1 MKIFTGLLTT
11 ILFVCVGTFAFDYF
25 SHNYDFNFSTFSL
38 KGNAVS
44 AYSTTSV
51 VEVPATTTEPE
62 VIVPEKDIHL
72 KTPEHVR
79 GIYVSAYS
87 FMDASFQKRLD
98 TMIDN
103 TTINAI
109 VVDIK
114 DAPGT
119 ILFDIGLDIPCVNPL
134 MDMAKLEERL
144 DYYQQKGIYTIARVA
159 VFRDA
164 CYTKAHPDLA
174 VQNKSGKPWTDFKG
188 NYWLSPHEM
197 QTKEYIRDMA
207 QAVYDRGF
215 DEVQFDYVRYP
226 SDGSMGQINYEYV
239 DGAGVGLATS
249 TTVSKVNE
257 AKRRATLKSFFQFM
271 REGLKGVPLSA
282 DVFGMVLTNN
292 DDLSIGQHLDDI
304 SPYVDYV
311 SGMIYPSHFGKQW
324 NGINDTHTH
333 PYETVHDSSEMGL
346 NRMTTLFGSS
356 TARQKSRPWLQD
368 FSIYGVVYNA
378 PEVKAQIKALEDLGI
393 YNFLLWNASNRYT
406 PGVLD
411 K

>member
-1 MKIFTGLLTT
+1 MKFFTGLVTT
-11 ILFVCVGTFAFDYF
+11 VLCICLGIFGINYLVRNYSFDMAFA
-25 SHNYDFNFSTFSL
+25 
-38 KGNAVS
+38 GNAIS
-44 AYSTTSV
+44 ASK
-51 VEVPATTTEPE
+51 VEAEEILPATSTPIEEP
-62 VIVPEKDIHL
+62 VAPPKDIHL
-72 KTPEHVR
+72 PTPEHVR
-79 GIYVSAYS
+79 GLYVSSYS
-87 FMDASFQKRLD
+87 FMDKSFQKRLD

-119 ILFDIGLDIPCVNPL
+119 VLFDIGLDVPCVNPL

-164 CYTKAHPDLA
+164 CYVKQHPELA
-174 VQNKSGKPWTDFKG
+174 VMNVSGAAWRDNG
-188 NYWLSPHEM
+188 GHYWLSPHEM

-207 QAVYDRGF
+207 RAVYDRGF

-226 SDGSMGQINYEYV
+226 SDGKMGALAYEYV
-239 DGAGVGLATS
+239 EGAGKGLATS
-249 TTVSKVNE
+249 TTASKVNE
-257 AKRRATLKSFFQFM
+257 AKRRATLKSFFQYM
-271 REGLKGVPLSA
+271 RTELAGIPLSA

-292 DDLSIGQHLDDI
+292 DDLSIGQHMDDI
-304 SPYVDYV
+304 APYVDYI

-324 NGINDTHTH
+324 NGISNTHTN
-333 PYETVHDSSEMGL
+333 PYQTVYDSSKMGL
-346 NRMTTLFGSS
+346 EKLVKNNISSS
-356 TARQKSRPWLQD
+356 TARQMSRPWLQD

-378 PEVKAQIKALEDLGI
+378 PEVKAQIKALADLGI

-406 PGVLD
+406 AGVLD

>member
-11 ILFVCVGTFAFDYF
+11 IIFVCVGTFAFDYF
-25 SHNYDFNFSTFSL
+25 SHNYSL
-38 KGNAVS
+38 DLASLNRTAVS
-44 AYSTTSV
+44 ATTAATPTPEIIVEEPIV
-51 VEVPATTTEPE
+51 VV
-62 VIVPEKDIHL
+62 KDIHL
-72 KTPEHVR
+72 PTPEKLR

-87 FMDASFQKRLD
+87 FMDKSFQKRLD
-98 TMIDN
+98 TMIDT

-119 ILFDIGLDIPCVNPL
+119 ILFDIGLDTPCVNPL
-134 MDMAKLEERL
+134 MDLANLEARL

-164 CYTKAHPDLA
+164 CFVKQHPELA
-174 VQNKSGKPWTDFKG
+174 VMNLSGGPWRDGGG

-197 QTKEYIRDMA
+197 DTKEYIRDIA
-207 QAVYDRGF
+207 KSVYERGF

-226 SDGSMGQINYEYV
+226 SDGNMGALAYEYV

-249 TTVSKVNE
+249 TPPNKVRE
-257 AKRRATLKSFFQFM
+257 AKRRATLKSFFEYM
-271 REGLKGVPLSA
+271 RSELKGIPLSA

-311 SGMIYPSHFGKQW
+311 SGMIYPSHFGKKW
-324 NGINDTHTH
+324 NGISNTHTN
-333 PYETVHDSSEMGL
+333 PYQTVHDSSEMGL
-346 NRMTTLFGSS
+346 NKLMKNVSTS
-356 TARQKSRPWLQD
+356 TAQKMSRPWLQD

-406 PGVLD
+406 SGVLD
-411 K
+411 R

>member
-11 ILFVCVGTFAFDYF
+11 ILLVCAGTFAFDYF
-25 SHNYDFNFSTFSL
+25 SQNYTLDLGFL
-38 KGNAVS
+38 DGKIMS
-44 AYSTTSV
+44 ATTSV
-51 VEVPATTTEPE
+51 VEEVATTTVIEEP
-62 VIVPEKDIHL
+62 VIPVKNIHLETPEKL
-72 KTPEHVR
+72 R

-119 ILFDIGLDIPCVNPL
+119 ILFDIGLDTPCVDPL
-134 MDMAKLEERL
+134 MDKSKLEERL

-164 CYTKAHPDLA
+164 CFTKLHPDLA
-174 VQNKSGKPWTDFKG
+174 VQNTNGKPWTDFKG
-188 NYWLSPHEM
+188 NYWLSPHELE
-197 QTKEYIRDMA
+197 TKEYIKNMA

-226 SDGSMGQINYEYV
+226 SDGSMGQIKYEYV
-239 DGAGVGLATS
+239 DGAGDDLATS
-249 TTVSKVNE
+249 TTASKMNE
-257 AKRRATLKSFFQFM
+257 VKRRATLKSFFQYM
-271 REGLKGVPLSA
+271 RGGLVGVPLSA
-282 DVFGMVLTNN
+282 DVFGMVLTNK
-292 DDLSIGQHLDDI
+292 DDLSIGQQLDDI
-304 SPYVDYV
+304 SPYVDYI

-324 NGINDTHTH
+324 NGISNTHTH

-346 NRMTTLFGSS
+346 NRMAALFGTS
-356 TARQKSRPWLQD
+356 TAIQKSRPWLQD
-368 FSIYGVVYNA
+368 FSIYGVIYNA
-378 PEVKAQIKALEDLGI
+378 PEVKAQIKALSDLGI
-393 YNFLLWNASNRYT
+393 DSFLLWNASNRYT
-406 PGVLD
+406 AGVLD

>member
-1 MKIFTGLLTT
+1 MKDFFRIVLVLSLIG
-11 ILFVCVGTFAFDYF
+11 IGLFVLVEYAKKNLEPVYA
-25 SHNYDFNFSTFSL
+25 SMEPV
-38 KGNAVS
+38 KEAV
-44 AYSTTSV
+44 
-51 VEVPATTTEPE
+51 ATTTEPE
-62 VIVPEKDIHL
+62 VVVPVKDIHL

-79 GIYVSAYS
+79 GIYVSSYS

-164 CYTKAHPDLA
+164 CFVKQHPELA
-174 VQNKSGKPWTDFKG
+174 VMNVNGGPWRDNG
-188 NYWLSPHEM
+188 GHYWLSPHEM

-207 QAVYDRGF
+207 KAVYARGF

-226 SDGSMGQINYEYV
+226 SDGNMGALAYEYV
-239 DGAGVGLATS
+239 EGAGEGLAT
-249 TTVSKVNE
+249 TTTKSKINE
-257 AKRRATLKSFFQFM
+257 AKRRATLKSFFEYM
-271 REGLKGVPLSA
+271 RSELEGIPLSA

-292 DDLSIGQHLDDI
+292 DDLSIGQHMDDI
-304 SPYVDYV
+304 APYVDYI

-324 NGINDTHTH
+324 NGINNTHIN
-333 PYETVHDSSEMGL
+333 PYQTVYDSSKMGL
-346 NRMTTLFGSS
+346 EKMMLTVSSS

-406 PGVLD
+406 AGVLN